1 MGVFS
6 ICDLDNGSRA
16 PRFRLFCG
24 RTTVDLQVWAIFVLI
39 INRITYQSQLS
50 IGVVIVLNIAH
61 TYLSKYYGYAFAA
74 CIEHTKLEHLK
85 FHRDSTQICAA
96 MDLCV
101 AADFCGQSKLEPVKP
116 VKPKLKEPEP
126 VKPEPVTLEPV
137 EPEPVEPVKPEPVT
151 PAHIEP
157 EPKPVEPEPKPV
169 KPEPVTPAHIEPEHK
184 PVEPEPK
191 PVDLKSLELVTLEP
205 MKPEPVTTK
214 PIEPEPKPIE
224 PEPKRPVKLEPEPRN
239 LNHVQLELK
248 PKASQLNSGEETEI
262 IFQGTSG
269 LDLDQPSEV
278 R

>member
-116 VKPKLKEPEP
+116 VKPKLK
-126 VKPEPVTLEPV
+126 
-137 EPEPVEPVKPEPVT
+137 
-151 PAHIEP
+151 
-157 EPKPVEPEPKPV
+157 PVEPEPKPV

-262 IFQGTSG
+262 IFQGTSD

>member
-126 VKPEPVTLEPV
+126 VKPEPVT
-137 EPEPVEPVKPEPVT
+137 PEPVEPVKPEPVT

-191 PVDLKSLELVTLEP
+191 PVDLNSLELVTLEP

>member
-157 EPKPVEPEPKPV
+157 E
-169 KPEPVTPAHIEPEHK
+169 HK

-191 PVDLKSLELVTLEP
+191 PVDLQSFELVTLEP